1 MPWSV
6 RVASAALLFAIL
18 ALVTFVVAF
27 ARRAEVPWLQTGIA
41 LAVFILVLSGFVRGR
56 RAAWQWG
63 RAVGFLLSALLFAA
77 AIVAAWRV
85 LPRQVLDEDGFAA
98 AVEAGGFF
106 LPLLVP
112 VLGLAAPLL
121 TVAIALGR
129 PSAYAWFGLV
139 CPNCG
144 AREPRAA
151 DLRFHEARCRSCGE
165 RY

>member
-6 RVASAALLFAIL
+6 RVAAAALVFAIL
-18 ALVTFVVAF
+18 ALAVFVVAF
-27 ARRAEVPWLQTGIA
+27 ARQGEVPRVQTGVA
-41 LAVFILVLSGFVRGR
+41 LAVFILVLAGFVRAR

-85 LPRQVLDEDGFAA
+85 LPRQVLAEDGLGAA
-98 AVEAGGFF
+98 IEAAGFF

-112 VLGLAAPLL
+112 LLGLAAPLL
-121 TVAIALGR
+121 AVAIALGR

-139 CPNCG
+139 CPHCG
-144 AREPRAA
+144 ARAPRAA
-151 DLRFHEARCRSCGE
+151 DLRFHEARCRACGE

>member
-6 RVASAALLFAIL
+6 RAAAAALLFATL
-18 ALVTFVVAF
+18 ALATFVVAF
-27 ARRAEVPWLQTGIA
+27 ARQGRVPWLQTGVAI
-41 LAVFILVLSGFVRGR
+41 AVFVLILAGLVRGR

-77 AIVAAWRV
+77 AIVAAFRV
-85 LPRQVLDEDGFAA
+85 LPRQVLEDDGFAA
-98 AVEAGGFF
+98 AVEAAGFF

-112 VLGLAAPLL
+112 LLGLGVPLL
-121 TVAIALGR
+121 VVAIALGR
-129 PSAYAWFGLV
+129 PSAFVWFGLV

-144 AREPRAA
+144 ARAPRAM